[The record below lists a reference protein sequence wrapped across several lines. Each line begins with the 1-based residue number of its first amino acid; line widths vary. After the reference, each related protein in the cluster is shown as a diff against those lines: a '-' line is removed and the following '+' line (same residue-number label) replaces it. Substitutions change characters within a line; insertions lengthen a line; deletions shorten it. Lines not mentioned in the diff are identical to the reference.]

1 MPLIDALCQPPQSF
15 TFGGVLAHILTF
27 AAHRRMTLVAVLR
40 ELGVEDVEAACPID
54 WERMR
59 DASP

>member
-1 MPLIDALCQPPQSF
+1 
-15 TFGGVLAHILTF
+15 
-27 AAHRRMTLVAVLR
+27 MTLIAVLR
-40 ELGVEDVEAACPID
+40 ELGVEDVDAACPID